1 MLTRNTSCSGSSQ
14 QECLD
19 RAYGVVVSTPRRGI
33 FLHNHTIASDPG
45 AAVEIAVRAEEL
57 GYDSLWAAE
66 HVALPS
72 PRVPPSPM
80 EPEDPIGDP
89 IVLLAH
95 LAARTERVLL
105 GTGVLVLPQRNPLV
119 LAKQLATLDVLS
131 RGRLVVGV
139 GAGYLEPELTAI
151 GVPMAERGAR
161 SDAYLA
167 AMRSLWEDAKPAAD
181 GPFVSFSGVDA
192 HPRPVQRP
200 LPVVIGGESPAA
212 WRRAARFAQGWYGFR
227 LSVAEVVEQVT
238 GLRKAEAA
246 AGRTDRLEVTV
257 TPDVPLDDGSERAYA
272 AADVD
277 RIVVAPR
284 PDADLA
290 ALRSWLERNAPS

>member
-1 MLTRNTSCSGSSQ
+1 M
-14 QECLD
+14 
-19 RAYGVVVSTPRRGI
+19 STPSRGI
-33 FLHNHTIASDPG
+33 FLHNHTIATDPA

-57 GYDSLWAAE
+57 GYDSVWAAE
-66 HVALPS
+66 HVVLPS
-72 PRVPPSPM
+72 PRVRPSPM
-80 EPEDPIGDP
+80 EPEDPIADP
-89 IVLLAH
+89 LVLLAH

-161 SDAYLA
+161 TDAYLA
-167 AMRSLWEDAKPAAD
+167 AMRSLWEDEKPHAD

-212 WRRAARFAQGWYGFR
+212 WRRTARFAQGWYGFR
-227 LSVAEVVEQVT
+227 LSPDEVVEQVA
-238 GLRKAEAA
+238 GLRRAMAP
-246 AGRTDRLEVTV
+246 LPQISV
-257 TPDVPLDDGSERAYA
+257 TPSLPLDDDAVAAYTRAG
-272 AADVD
+272 VD
-277 RIVVAPR
+277 RLIVAPR
-284 PDADLA
+284 PDADLPW
-290 ALRSWLERNAPS
+290 LRRWLERHAPA